1 MRLPLGVAAGVFAL
15 PALLFVPLARA
26 QPAAAPPSVRAG
38 SPAVTA
44 VPVLAQHRLPING
57 AQTDDP
63 LAGLSQLDAHQLAA
77 IVVARHP
84 SVESALA
91 AWRAAA
97 ARYPQAVSL
106 NDPMVDLMMA
116 PGSIGS
122 PNVDFAYIVQGRQ
135 QIPWSGKRQLR
146 GNVASAEARAV
157 YQDVN
162 EARLRLALAA
172 KQAFYEYSAATS
184 LRALSD
190 LNGQALESFR
200 QSAVARYRANQVSQ
214 QDVLQAEVELA
225 QVKRRQIELNRA
237 ARVAAARINTFAL
250 RYVDAPLPVAT
261 PLGQVEPLPPAE
273 LLRQYGIA
281 SRPDLAQRATRVRA
295 EQWSVALANR
305 EFRPDLEWVGR
316 YDTFWQ
322 GTDRPL
328 QGQMGL
334 SLNVPL
340 AQDRRRA
347 AVREANARMTRERAE
362 LDAMTR
368 QAEFEIQEAYEQVF
382 ESLQTTALYNHDILP
397 AAKRNVQSAQAG
409 YTAGQVD
416 FLRLIQ
422 AQRELI
428 ELSEQAIQAQ
438 AELHSRLAMLE
449 RVVGGT
455 LPRFQAEQ
463 IRAPAPTDA
472 HN

>member
-1 MRLPLGVAAGVFAL
+1 MRLPTGVAAGVLAL
-15 PALLFVPLARA
+15 PALLFLPLAIA
-26 QPAAAPPSVRAG
+26 QPAEAPPAARAG
-38 SPAVTA
+38 IPAVAA
-44 VPVLAQHRLPING
+44 VPTNSQYRLPLNG
-57 AQTDDP
+57 AQADDP
-63 LAGLSQLDAHQLAA
+63 LAGLGQLDAQQLAA

-84 SVESALA
+84 SVESAMA

-172 KQAFYEYSAATS
+172 KQAFYEYSAATT

-190 LNGQALESFR
+190 QNGRALESFR

-225 QVKRRQIELNRA
+225 QVKRRQIELARA
-237 ARVAAARINTFAL
+237 ARVAAARINTLVL
-250 RYVDAPLPVAT
+250 RSVDAPLPPAS
-261 PLGQVEPLPPAE
+261 PLRQAEPLPPAE
-273 LLRQYGIA
+273 LLRQYGVA
-281 SRPDLAQRATRVRA
+281 SRPDLAQRNNRLRA

-334 SLNVPL
+334 TLNVPL
-340 AQDRRRA
+340 AQEKRRA
-347 AVREANARMTRERAE
+347 AVREATARVTRERNE

-368 QAEFEIQEAYEQVF
+368 QAEFEIQEAYEKVF
-382 ESLQTTALYNHDILP
+382 ESLQTTALYDRDILP
-397 AAKRNVQSAQAG
+397 AARRNVQSAQAG
-409 YTAGQVD
+409 YVAGQVD

-428 ELSEQAIQAQ
+428 DLSEQSIQTQ
-438 AELHSRLAMLE
+438 AELHTRLAMLE
-449 RVVGGT
+449 RTVGGS
-455 LPRFQAEQ
+455 LPRVGVEAVPPPDP
-463 IRAPAPTDA
+463 IPPR
-472 HN
+472 